1 MTPGVGGIERGSR
14 AQPTLFLSI
23 LLGKLDPYLRVD
35 PDRSNAPQMGPPR
48 SQNRSPIMK
57 SHQVQALTETVQ
69 RNCHIS
75 DARHGG
81 DYSLCVYLMKMR
93 EYYRWEKRL
102 PFDAV
107 LEKDSVGN
115 WLAEREEL
123 WESLAEADLSPL
135 EIEGERFDPF
145 DADAINARLA
155 PEGLVYSSGLG
166 NQAKPHF
173 FLGALERRAV
183 NGDCAVYVSAG
194 EYARDLTAP
203 PAMSL
208 GSTIFLRRESLRR
221 MLWEKLESWRW
232 SRPDNALG
240 RAFACYDFDAD
251 FASALDAMA
260 DREIDNALLHEQGE
274 HQAGVALGDAAWSEM
289 LLDLAQT
296 PAELMAR
303 AVRDHLADCLVT
315 LPRLLERADLAAQPA
330 ALHFYLGNLTNMR
343 KSIFPALADAYE
355 AWRANGDPR
364 DLWQVTERGRAHW
377 REIGEAMLAL
387 HRQHGANA
395 VGPIRDLVSDRHL

>member
-1 MTPGVGGIERGSR
+1 
-14 AQPTLFLSI
+14 
-23 LLGKLDPYLRVD
+23 
-35 PDRSNAPQMGPPR
+35 
-48 SQNRSPIMK
+48 MK
-57 SHQVQALTETVQ
+57 QHQVQVLTDTVQ

-81 DYSLCVYLMKMR
+81 DYSLCIYLMKMR

-123 WESLAEADLSPL
+123 WEKLADAEFSPL
-135 EIEGERFDPF
+135 EIAGERFDPF

-173 FLGALERRAV
+173 FLGDLERQAV
-183 NGDCAVYVSAG
+183 NGDCAVYVAG
-194 EYARDLTAP
+194 GEHARDLTAP

-208 GSTIFLRRESLRR
+208 GSTIFLRREALRR

-240 RAFACYDFDAD
+240 RAFACYDFDTD
-251 FASALDAMA
+251 FAAALDAMA

-289 LLDLAQT
+289 LLDLVQT

-315 LPRLLERADLAAQPA
+315 LPRLLERDDIAAQPA
-330 ALHFYLGNLTNMR
+330 ALHFYIGNLTNMR
-343 KSIFPALADAYE
+343 KAIFPALAERYE
-355 AWRANGDPR
+355 AWRVGGELQ
-364 DLWQVTERGRAHW
+364 DLRQLAERGSAHW
-377 REIGEAMLAL
+377 LALGKAMLAL
-387 HRQHGANA
+387 HREQGPDAA
-395 VGPIRDLVSDRHL
+395 GPIRELVSAHHL

>member
-1 MTPGVGGIERGSR
+1 
-14 AQPTLFLSI
+14 
-23 LLGKLDPYLRVD
+23 
-35 PDRSNAPQMGPPR
+35 
-48 SQNRSPIMK
+48 MK
-57 SHQVQALTETVQ
+57 QQQVQALAVAVQ

-102 PFDAV
+102 PFDAM
-107 LEKDSVGN
+107 LEKDLVGN
-115 WLAEREEL
+115 WLAEREAL
-123 WESLAEADLSPL
+123 WETLVDSEFAQL
-135 EIEGERFDPF
+135 EIDGECFDPF
-145 DADAINARLA
+145 DAEAINTRLA
-155 PEGLVYSSGLG
+155 SEGLVYSSGLG

-173 FLGALERRAV
+173 FLGELEHQTS
-183 NGDCAVYVSAG
+183 NGGCAVYVSGG

-208 GSTIFLRRESLRR
+208 GDTIFLRRESLRR

-240 RAFACYDFDAD
+240 RAFSCYAFESDFEA
-251 FASALDAMA
+251 ALDAMA

-274 HQAGVALGDAAWSEM
+274 HQAGLVLGDRAWGEM
-289 LLDLAQT
+289 LIDLSQT

-315 LPRLLERADLAAQPA
+315 LPRLLDRLDASAEPA
-330 ALHFYLGNLTNMR
+330 ALHFYVGNLTNMR
-343 KSIFPALADAYE
+343 KAVFPALDEAYE
-355 AWRANGDPR
+355 AWRCDGQLHPLR
-364 DLWQVTERGRAHW
+364 QVAERGAEHW
-377 REIGEAMLAL
+377 RALAEGMLAL
-387 HRQHGANA
+387 HRERGTGAA
-395 VGPIRDLVSDRHL
+395 QPIRELVSARHL

>member
-1 MTPGVGGIERGSR
+1 
-14 AQPTLFLSI
+14 
-23 LLGKLDPYLRVD
+23 
-35 PDRSNAPQMGPPR
+35 
-48 SQNRSPIMK
+48 MK
-57 SHQVQALTETVQ
+57 QQQVQALTDTVQ

-93 EYYRWEKRL
+93 EYYRWEKHL
-102 PFDAV
+102 PFNAALQKDA
-107 LEKDSVGN
+107 LGD
-115 WLAEREEL
+115 WLAAREEL
-123 WESLAEADLSPL
+123 WELLADEELSPVD
-135 EIEGERFDPF
+135 IAGECFDPF
-145 DADAINARLA
+145 DAEAINARLA

-173 FLGALERRAV
+173 FLGDLERVAV
-183 NGDCAVYVSAG
+183 NGDCSVYVSAE

-208 GSTIFLRRESLRR
+208 GKTIFLRRESLRR

-240 RAFACYDFDAD
+240 RAFACYAFDTDFET
-251 FASALDAMA
+251 ALDAMT
-260 DREIDNALLHEQGE
+260 DREIDNALLHERGE
-274 HQAGVALGDAAWSEM
+274 HQAGFLLGDAAWGEM

-315 LPRLLERADLAAQPA
+315 LPHLLERVDDAGQPA
-330 ALHFYLGNLTNMR
+330 ALHFYIGNLTNMR
-343 KSIFPALADAYE
+343 KSIFPSLAGAYERWRLDADLVNLRRLAECGRDHWLALGTAMLDLYRRQGADA
-355 AWRANGDPR
+355 A
-364 DLWQVTERGRAHW
+364 Q
-377 REIGEAMLAL
+377 
-387 HRQHGANA
+387 
-395 VGPIRDLVSDRHL
+395 PIRELVSARHL